1 MVERTSPAET
11 TVTGGDHGEPRLLIL
26 ACGALARELRDITRL
41 HDLGGVDIEHLPAS
55 LHSRPADIPGALRAR
70 LAQVRGHYDRILIGY
85 ADCGT
90 AGEIDVICAE
100 EGATRLPGMHCYEFF
115 TGSERFLSMHRRD
128 PTAFYLTDF
137 LVRHFER
144 IVLDGLG
151 ISTRPELLELYF
163 RNYTKVVYLA
173 QTSDP
178 VLDSRARAAADALEL
193 DFERVDTGYGE
204 LATTVLDLTAGPG
217 ADGTSPRASADPDA
231 RPTEGSSRG
240 RGLH

>member
-1 MVERTSPAET
+1 M
-11 TVTGGDHGEPRLLIL
+11 LIL

-41 HDLGGVDIEHLPAS
+41 HDIDTVDVECLPAS
-55 LHSRPADIPGALRAR
+55 LHSRPGDIPAALRER
-70 LAQVRGHYDRILIGY
+70 LARIGDDYDRVLIGY

-100 EGATRLPGMHCYEFF
+100 SRATRLPGMHCYEFF
-115 TGSERFLSMHRRD
+115 TGSDRFLAMHRRD

-137 LVRHFER
+137 LARHFER

-151 ISTRPELLELYF
+151 ITTRPELLALYF

-178 VLDSRARAAADALEL
+178 VLDARARAAADALEL
-193 DFERVDTGYGE
+193 DFERIETGYGD
-204 LATTVLDLTAGPG
+204 LATAVLNLT
-217 ADGTSPRASADPDA
+217 DGSAA
-231 RPTEGSSRG
+231 NGSSRG
-240 RGLH
+240 RRLH